1 MSGAGGKHDRETARR
16 RAWEERTTGP
26 LVVLGVAFL
35 VAYATLV
42 LADALPAWLVLA
54 LQLLLILSWA
64 TFVVDVVVRCALTPR
79 GQRTA
84 FLVHHPLDVL
94 SAVLP
99 VFRALRVVS
108 LVHRVRYFRGRGGD
122 AFRARIVSSM
132 LVYAVVFIIFIALA
146 TLNAERDAPGATI
159 QSFGDAIW
167 WACVTIATVGYG
179 DMYPVTVTGRIFAVM
194 LMIGGIAIV
203 GTASATIVSLFTER
217 LGQLRERPHE
227 TGEGRGTTDR
237 ERERHRE
244 GRAADA
250 GAAADA
256 VPLQDD
262 LRRE

>member
-1 MSGAGGKHDRETARR
+1 MSGTGERDQATARR
-16 RAWEERTTGP
+16 RAWEDRTTGP
-26 LVVLGVAFL
+26 LVVLGVGFL

-42 LADALPAWLVLA
+42 LAEALPAWLVLT

-64 TFVVDVVVRCALTPR
+64 TFVVDVVVRWALTPR
-79 GQRTA
+79 GHRTA

-108 LVHRVRYFRGRGGD
+108 LVHRVRYFRGHGGD

-146 TLNAERDAPGATI
+146 TLNAERDDPRATI

-179 DMYPVTVTGRIFAVM
+179 DMYPVTVPGRIFAVM

-217 LGQLRERPHE
+217 LGQLRERPREEPESHE
-227 TGEGRGTTDR
+227 RR
-237 ERERHRE
+237 PPRE
-244 GRAADA
+244 GRPADA
-250 GAAADA
+250 GAAPDA

>member
-1 MSGAGGKHDRETARR
+1 MSGTGGGERDEEIARR
-16 RAWEERTTGP
+16 RAWEDRTTGP
-26 LVVLGVAFL
+26 LVVLGIGFL

-42 LADALPAWLVLA
+42 LAEALPPWLVLT

-64 TFVVDVVVRCALTPR
+64 TFVVDVVVRWALTPR
-79 GQRTA
+79 GHRTA

-108 LVHRVRYFRGRGGD
+108 LVHRVRYFRGHGGD

-132 LVYAVVFIIFIALA
+132 LVYAVVFIVFIALA
-146 TLNAERDAPGATI
+146 TLNAERDDPRATI

-179 DMYPVTVTGRIFAVM
+179 DMYPVTVPGRIFAVM

-217 LGQLRERPHE
+217 LGQLREHPRE
-227 TGEGRGTTDR
+227 
-237 ERERHRE
+237 EREHPRE
-244 GRAADA
+244 EREPPGERRPADA
-250 GAAADA
+250 GAAPDA

>member
-1 MSGAGGKHDRETARR
+1 MSGAGTGEQDLDLARR
-16 RAWEERTTGP
+16 RAWEERTTTP
-26 LVVLGVAFL
+26 LIVLGVGFL
-35 VAYATLV
+35 GAYALLV
-42 LADALPAWLVLA
+42 LEERLPGWLHLA
-54 LQLLLILSWA
+54 LQILLLLAWA
-64 TFVVDVVVRCALTPR
+64 MFGVDVVVRCALTPR
-79 GQRTA
+79 GHRIA

-108 LVHRVRYFRGRGGD
+108 LVHRVRFFRGHGGD

-146 TLNAERDAPGATI
+146 TLNAERDAPRATI
-159 QSFGDAIW
+159 TSFGDAIW

-179 DMYPVTVTGRIFAVM
+179 DMYPVTVPGRIFAVM

-217 LGQLRERPHE
+217 IGQLRERPHE
-227 TGEGRGTTDR
+227 EHERARGTHEPPRD
-237 ERERHRE
+237 

-250 GAAADA
+250 GGHPDA